1 MVNMVLLM
9 ASYVRY
15 VARTIMAKTASQPG
29 NRWVCCVVVF
39 VAAAAPGSAAA
50 MACDSCAWPGL
61 TSCERDYNCKLDI

>member
-39 VAAAAPGSAAA
+39 VAAAAPGSA
-50 MACDSCAWPGL
+50 GL
-61 TSCERDYNCKLDI
+61 RFMRLARPNEL